1 MPVLHSPM
9 DAVAIRASHDS
20 HSVRVSHHDTT
31 TTALHVAAHRVAC
44 ILADD
49 GTMEH
54 LEGADLHLAPAVHE
68 LDAQG
73 LQVEQLVER
82 EAGNAR
88 QLRCLLRQIAF
99 DAVLVVAHGVGNHR
113 TLVLLT

>member
-1 MPVLHSPM
+1 M

-20 HSVRVSHHDTT
+20 HAMSVAHDDRSATP
-31 TTALHVAAHRVAC
+31 LHVAAHRVAC

-68 LDAQG
+68 LDAEG

-88 QLRCLLRQIAF
+88 QLRCLLRQIPF
-99 DAVLVVAHGVGNHR
+99 DAVLVVAHGVGNYCS
-113 TLVLLT
+113 LVLLT